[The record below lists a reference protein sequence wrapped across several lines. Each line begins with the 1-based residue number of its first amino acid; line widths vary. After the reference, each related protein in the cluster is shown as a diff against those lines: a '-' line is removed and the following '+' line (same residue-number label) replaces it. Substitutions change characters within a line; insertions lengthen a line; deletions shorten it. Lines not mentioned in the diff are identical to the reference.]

1 MLVMPILNTSKN
13 GISKIY
19 NVEVTLK
26 TAAKVKK
33 DTKLRGFSESDIII
47 NGTSFND
54 SVYNIKNKQPNV
66 IVNFLR
72 NNNFRANKK
81 DFLIT
86 TRENSNSNLFDLYN
100 VDMPPR
106 KITAGLDNLYGSV
119 VIDMQKEIPNIKHGR
134 YIDLEKLGVS
144 DHITS
149 DKIDKLKNVIQNK
162 KINTNEELN
171 YLLQANGISDLKSTL
186 DFMNLF
192 DFKIIDESIIKEEDM
207 NNMIASF
214 NNTYSKDF
222 KSLKKYKKI
231 ASHNKDVY
239 GKVTYLNQL
248 IYGKPINLIH
258 KAEKEKIKVYKN
270 DAI

>member
-119 VIDMQKEIPNIKHGR
+119 VIDMQKEIPNIKHGS
-134 YIDLEKLGVS
+134 KLP
-144 DHITS
+144 
-149 DKIDKLKNVIQNK
+149 
-162 KINTNEELN
+162 
-171 YLLQANGISDLKSTL
+171 
-186 DFMNLF
+186 
-192 DFKIIDESIIKEEDM
+192 
-207 NNMIASF
+207 
-214 NNTYSKDF
+214 
-222 KSLKKYKKI
+222 
-231 ASHNKDVY
+231 
-239 GKVTYLNQL
+239 VT
-248 IYGKPINLIH
+248 KPINVQ
-258 KAEKEKIKVYKN
+258 ATSG
-270 DAI
+270 